1 MNTSQAGKTIVFVGV
16 FQVAEFDK
24 FFFIKNGFFREEEI
38 QNVPMFSP
46 EIVQINI
53 QDVNILITMQQ
64 IIITQFKMDGKR
76 GKDIAL
82 LFAKHSNLNLQ
93 AVGVNFSWNLTPT
106 ENLGKVTKD
115 YFFNEGNKMYTDFF
129 NTPDTMYGAY
139 MSKDFMKG
147 RLKLE
152 IKPQLVNRLNVKT
165 QETSELSQ
173 LINFAFNFHY
183 QVPTKGEN
191 SMLMEFINDY
201 NNFFIESEKIMK
213 LYGK

>member
-1 MNTSQAGKTIVFVGV
+1 
-16 FQVAEFDK
+16 
-24 FFFIKNGFFREEEI
+24 
-38 QNVPMFSP
+38 
-46 EIVQINI
+46 
-53 QDVNILITMQQ
+53 
-64 IIITQFKMDGKR
+64 MDGER

-82 LFAKHSNLNLQ
+82 LFAKHSSLNLQ

-183 QVPTKGEN
+183 QVPPKGEN

-201 NNFFIESEKIMK
+201 NNFFIESEKIMA